1 MIPRQTDNSMKA
13 NPMPADTIGRTNRRQ
28 LLATAAVGL
37 PAAYLLGK
45 SSGPAAAATSRKI
58 EITAADGHKM
68 TAWRADP
75 AGTPKGGI
83 VILHAVFGLTAHM
96 GDVCARWA
104 DAGYTAIAPAVFDRI
119 KRDIVHPYT
128 VDGVNAG
135 AQSYA
140 DVGETKILADIQAAV
155 AAAGAPGRVAMSGFC
170 TGGSWSWRAA
180 AEFNFPAQVNFYGSH
195 VHTPE
200 LFDRNPK
207 CPTIMHYGDADMV
220 VPMPQVERIRAR
232 HPTVEMH
239 IYPGA
244 PHAFLNPDQAS
255 YKAQAAALAWPRSIA
270 FMDKHLGIK

>member
-1 MIPRQTDNSMKA
+1 
-13 NPMPADTIGRTNRRQ
+13 MPADITVQTTRRQ
-28 LLATAAVGL
+28 LLAIAAVGF
-37 PAAYLLGK
+37 PAAYLLGR
-45 SSGPAAAATSRKI
+45 SSGPAAAATSGKI
-58 EITAADGHKM
+58 EITSADGHKF

-83 VILHAVFGLTAHM
+83 VILHAVYGLTTQM

-128 VDGVNAG
+128 ADGVKAG
-135 AQSYA
+135 TQTYV
-140 DVGETKILADIQAAV
+140 DVGETKILADVQAAA
-155 AAAGAPGRVAMSGFC
+155 AAAGPPGRVAMSGFC
-170 TGGSWSWRAA
+170 TGGTWSWAA
-180 AEFNFPAQVNFYGSH
+180 AAKFNFAAQVNFYASH

-200 LFDRNPK
+200 FFELNPK

-220 VPMPQVERIRAR
+220 VPMPQIERIRAR
-232 HPTVEMH
+232 HPSVEMH

-255 YKAQAAALAWPRSIA
+255 YKAEAAALAWPRSIA
-270 FMDKHLGIK
+270 FMDKHLGK